1 MYFVLTTANIKW
13 YNETYS
19 KINGIAVTKRE
30 IRKMEKFVVQRMSQ
44 KDYGAM
50 MSGGYS
56 YHVIDEVVEA
66 ESPEEALAKV
76 KAEYPAYQINPYVRT
91 LEEVEAKKEADRR
104 RAEEYQRR
112 EEEKKQK
119 RVEAERRRAEAE
131 GLTVEELRKQR
142 AKKAKISKLSREI
155 AELEKTLAYKR
166 AQLEGL
172 GT

>member
-1 MYFVLTTANIKW
+1 MKFFAFCIDNRKYKW

-30 IRKMEKFVVQRMSQ
+30 NRKMEKFVVQRMSQ

-56 YHVIDEVVEA
+56 YRVIDEVVEA
-66 ESPEEALAKV
+66 ESHEEALAKV
-76 KAEYPAYQINPYVRT
+76 KAEYPDYQVNPHVRT

-112 EEEKKQK
+112 EEESQ
-119 RVEAERRRAEAE
+119 RRGR
-131 GLTVEELRKQR
+131 RSNR
-142 AKKAKISKLSREI
+142 
-155 AELEKTLAYKR
+155 
-166 AQLEGL
+166 
-172 GT
+172 